1 MGDVA
6 WEMTHSVETDARAD
20 FAWKYWTDITNWD
33 DPPAEFELVG
43 PFVAGSRG
51 LTRIPGQ
58 EPLRWSIREVTAPE
72 GATIEMPLDGAGLSF
87 QWRFAG
93 LADGRTR
100 ITQRIVLQGEK
111 ADAYLEHAKV
121 FAANLPDGMK
131 RMAALIAE
139 AAANPKTATS

>member
-33 DPPAEFELVG
+33 DPPAEFELAG

-58 EPLRWSIREVTAPE
+58 EPVHWLIRDVTPDEAASIEIPV
-72 GATIEMPLDGAGLSF
+72 DGAALAF
-87 QWRFAG
+87 EWRFAA

-100 ITQRIVLQGEK
+100 LTQRVMLRGEK
-111 ADAYLEHAKV
+111 ADAYLEYAKIY
-121 FAANLPDGMK
+121 AANLPAGMK

-139 AAANPKTATS
+139 AAAKHKTATP